1 MLDKAVSFIKQL
13 TEAGVALIA
22 LAIVVQIIFGT
33 GVDSSIPFIGG
44 DVIGTITD
52 IVGTLGAAG
61 LVGLAAVAV
70 LYSIFNRS

>member
-44 DVIGTITD
+44 
-52 IVGTLGAAG
+52 
-61 LVGLAAVAV
+61 LVQLQTSLEHLVLLA
-70 LYSIFNRS
+70 